1 MKLNYTLALLAN
13 YVGGF
18 IIEPA
23 LNLLPRVLFD
33 SKNYNYIVDFKRGH
47 VVECSSDLKKT
58 DNKRKDFITSES
70 KGNEF

>member
-23 LNLLPRVLFD
+23 LNLYRASYLTLRII
-33 SKNYNYIVDFKRGH
+33 IVDFKRGH